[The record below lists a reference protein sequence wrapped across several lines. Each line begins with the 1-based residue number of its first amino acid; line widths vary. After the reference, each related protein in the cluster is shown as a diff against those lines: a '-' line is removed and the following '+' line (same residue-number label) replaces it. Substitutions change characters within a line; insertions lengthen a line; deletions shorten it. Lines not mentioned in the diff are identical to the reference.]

1 MLADLEQI
9 YRQNADIVYRFL
21 IAKTGSLELAEELTQ
36 ETFYQAVRSIDR
48 YDGTSRI
55 STWLCGIA
63 RNVLLTHL
71 RKNRNT
77 PLPLEEQIE
86 LAVASAEDVVIRKTD
101 LQTLLEKIKSLP
113 EDSREI
119 LQLRIIG
126 GLHFREIGE
135 ILGHTET
142 WSRVNY
148 YRIKQTIAKE
158 LMQYEE

>member
-1 MLADLEQI
+1 MADLEQI

-77 PLPLEEQIE
+77 TLPLEEQIE

-135 ILGHTET
+135 I
-142 WSRVNY
+142 
-148 YRIKQTIAKE
+148 
-158 LMQYEE
+158 

>member
-1 MLADLEQI
+1 MADLEQI

-77 PLPLEEQIE
+77 TLPLEEQIE

-101 LQTLLEKIKSLP
+101 LQPSGRQPGDTATQDNRRP
-113 EDSREI
+113 AFQRDR
-119 LQLRIIG
+119 G
-126 GLHFREIGE
+126 N
-135 ILGHTET
+135 LGT
-142 WSRVNY
+142 Y
-148 YRIKQTIAKE
+148 
-158 LMQYEE
+158 

>member
-1 MLADLEQI
+1 MNSEEMEIDG
-9 YRQNADIVYRFL
+9 L
-21 IAKTGSLELAEELTQ
+21 IL
-36 ETFYQAVRSIDR
+36 
-48 YDGTSRI
+48 DGNYAFD
-55 STWLCGIA
+55 G
-63 RNVLLTHL
+63 
-71 RKNRNT
+71 
-77 PLPLEEQIE
+77 
-86 LAVASAEDVVIRKTD
+86 AEDVVIRKTD

>member
-1 MLADLEQI
+1 MEALADLEQI
-9 YRQNADIVYRFL
+9 YQQNADIVYRFL

-86 LAVASAEDVVIRKTD
+86 LAV
-101 LQTLLEKIKSLP
+101 
-113 EDSREI
+113 
-119 LQLRIIG
+119 
-126 GLHFREIGE
+126 
-135 ILGHTET
+135 
-142 WSRVNY
+142 Y
-148 YRIKQTIAKE
+148 
-158 LMQYEE
+158 

>member
-1 MLADLEQI
+1 MEEMYDRYSGMVKAYLTRLS
-9 YRQNADIVYRFL
+9 
-21 IAKTGSLELAEELTQ
+21 GSSELAEELTQ

-71 RKNRNT
+71 RKNLNT

>member
-1 MLADLEQI
+1 MADLEQI

-21 IAKTGSLELAEELTQ
+21 IAKTGSLDLAEELTQ

-63 RNVLLTHL
+63 KNVLLTYL
-71 RKNRNT
+71 KKNRNS
-77 PLPLEEQIE
+77 PLPLEDRIE
-86 LAVASAEDVVIRKTD
+86 LAVASAEDTVIRKTD
-101 LQTLLEKIKSLP
+101 TKIILEKISSLP

-119 LQLRIIG
+119 LQLRIMG
-126 GLHFREIGE
+126 GLSFKEIGE
-135 ILGHTET
+135 ILDHTET
-142 WSRVNY
+142 WARVNY

-158 LMQYEE
+158 MTQYEE

>member
-1 MLADLEQI
+1 MADLEQI

-21 IAKTGSLELAEELTQ
+21 IAKTGSLDLAEELTQ

-63 RNVLLTHL
+63 KNVLLTYL
-71 RKNRNT
+71 KKNRNS
-77 PLPLEEQIE
+77 PLPLEDRIE
-86 LAVASAEDVVIRKTD
+86 LAVASAEDTVIQKTD
-101 LQTLLEKIKSLP
+101 LQTMLEKIKNLP

-126 GLHFREIGE
+126 GLSFKEIGE
-135 ILGHTET
+135 ILDHTET
-142 WSRVNY
+142 WARVNY

-158 LMQYEE
+158 MTQYEE

>member
-1 MLADLEQI
+1 MRGSPCKTDPSSEQCVVGL
-9 YRQNADIVYRFL
+9 YLLDDGVHHHDQHEAEQALVQAGSGRQAGIEGLGD
-21 IAKTGSLELAEELTQ
+21 AAEHIGIND
-36 ETFYQAVRSIDR
+36 VRGFIQQSVF
-48 YDGTSRI
+48 
-55 STWLCGIA
+55 A
-63 RNVLLTHL
+63 H
-71 RKNRNT
+71 K
-77 PLPLEEQIE
+77 LEEQIE

>member
-1 MLADLEQI
+1 MEEMYDRYSGMVKAYLTRLS
-9 YRQNADIVYRFL
+9 
-21 IAKTGSLELAEELTQ
+21 GSSELAEELTQ

>member
-1 MLADLEQI
+1 MADLEQI

-126 GLHFREIGE
+126 GLHFREIGD
-135 ILGHTET
+135 ILRHGQE
-142 WSRVNY
+142 S
-148 YRIKQTIAKE
+148 TIIVSNRRS
-158 LMQYEE
+158 QRS